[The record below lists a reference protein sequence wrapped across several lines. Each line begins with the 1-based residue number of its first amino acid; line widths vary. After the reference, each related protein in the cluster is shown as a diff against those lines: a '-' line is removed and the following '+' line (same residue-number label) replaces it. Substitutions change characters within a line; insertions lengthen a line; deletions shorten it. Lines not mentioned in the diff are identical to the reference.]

1 LTSSYAVLISRILGE
16 LSELHQI
23 VEKVSRV
30 WSQAEE
36 ASQDDVSIYL
46 DSVALNLH
54 GFYTGIEG
62 IFESIAHQVDATIP
76 QTVTWHRDLL
86 IQMSKEMPGG
96 RPAVISDEVAT
107 KLDEFRR
114 FRHLVRNLYTF
125 DLDDQ
130 KIEPLVELLPEIWPL
145 LRAELAAFASFLEE
159 IENSTPG
166 N

>member
-1 LTSSYAVLISRILGE
+1 
-16 LSELHQI
+16 
-23 VEKVSRV
+23 
-30 WSQAEE
+30 
-36 ASQDDVSIYL
+36 
-46 DSVALNLH
+46 
-54 GFYTGIEG
+54 
-62 IFESIAHQVDATIP
+62 
-76 QTVTWHRDLL
+76 
-86 IQMSKEMPGG
+86 MSKEMPGG